1 MLSEDFE
8 KINMWLKK
16 TSAPYEV
23 VTAVSRIKKDIEEGQ
38 NTPTNNASLSLLRE
52 ARTELTLAKLAKG
65 LRIRILNHMQRTG
78 VA

>member
-8 KINMWLKK
+8 KIDMWLKK

-38 NTPTNNASLSLLRE
+38 NTPTKE
-52 ARTELTLAKLAKG
+52 ALINFG
-65 LRIRILNHMQRTG
+65 CC
-78 VA
+78 